1 VPASGTP
8 AARKREAAMD
18 GKRGVSI
25 VWRRISTAR
34 RSLARITLFSL
45 LLAAS
50 LAHAATVSN
59 TAHLSYLNPG
69 GGPVAQD
76 SNTVEFQ
83 TAPGPSPGTVTLLRH
98 APTAG
103 SSDHYQADGAACGD
117 GAGGF
122 GPVPPLNVIG
132 GAPLDLSSPA
142 PLLDTGS
149 YHAGEPVF
157 VIVTDANRNV
167 DPLARDTIDL
177 QLSTSSGDQEVL
189 RLQETGPDTGMFAGG
204 IQSLRIPP
212 PQAAFDCR
220 LSLAEDT
227 TLRTDYV
234 DATDASDQSSDQALV
249 DPFGYAFDSATGA
262 RIDGAVVTIIDLN
275 TGAPATVFG
284 DDGTSVFP
292 PTVTTGASATDSGG
306 TTYVFPPGGYRFPVV
321 PSGTYRFEITPP
333 PSHLA
338 PSTVPASV
346 LANNPNTSGYAVGVG
361 SFEDAFLLSPGPTLR
376 IDLPLD
382 PLAAGDFVLEKQA
395 SREEVSAG
403 DFVQYQLE
411 LRNASPAAATGVRLE
426 DVLPFGFRY
435 RDGSLRLDGV
445 RAPDPAISGD
455 GRTLD
460 ISRAPD
466 GSPLSLAAS
475 TQLLVTYVVEVT
487 AGAEPGDAINRAI
500 GRADGD
506 RATNRATA
514 LVRVKEPFFGS
525 CAVLVG
531 RVVDGECTTPQ
542 EELGG
547 VANVRLLLDDGTY
560 TNTDKNGQFH
570 FEKVCDGTHVVQL
583 DLESLPPDTEVIPCI
598 QNTRFAGRSFS
609 QFVDVQG
616 GTLWRTDFYV
626 RKKPGTSPTA
636 PEAAA
641 QPAPAPAPPRE
652 DELTARRRAIPDDAT
667 ASGGKTDWLV
677 EATRAPGPGW
687 LFPPEGHNPRA
698 PSLRVAIRHEPSQ
711 HVELSIA
718 GVPVDAL
725 TFDGA
730 KPSADGKIAVSVW
743 RGIPLVE
750 GNNELTASIVDA
762 SGQTVQTLA
771 RTVHYSNSPARAEL
785 VPEQSVLVA
794 DGNVRPVIAVR
805 FLDRD
810 GRPVRSGVTGPF
822 TIGPP
827 YVLQQMVDLQQK
839 RQLAGLDRFTPT
851 YRVEGEDGI
860 AYVELQPTTESGQVL
875 LDFAFSSE
883 HELER
888 NVRRQ
893 QLQAWLE
900 AEQRNWVLVGFAEG
914 SFGYQT
920 LSGNMEGL
928 EEAGHDEDGLVT
940 DGKTSFYTKGRVL
953 GKWLL
958 TLAYHSDDREQ
969 EPLRDRE
976 SLQRVIDPDEFYTI
990 YGDGSEQRYDAATQ
1004 HHLYV
1009 KLERP
1014 QFYALFGDYETGLT
1028 QTELARYSR
1037 SLSGFKSEYGG
1048 KHLSYKAFAANTSQ
1062 RFVRDEIQGDGTSGL
1077 YRLSGQHIVIN
1088 SEKIAIETRDRFHS
1102 QDIVQSRVLLRHID
1116 YDIDYTNGTLFFRE
1130 PIFSRDTE
1138 LNPVFIVADYE
1149 VQNGGDEDLNA
1160 GGRAATQLLDGKVEA
1175 GVSYIRDAESTG
1187 ETDLGGVDMKVKLAP
1202 GTELRLEAAGSDGDQ
1217 SGESLEGAAY
1227 LAELEHFGKRFDSLV
1242 YVRRQAP
1249 EFGVGQQFS
1258 AESGQEKQG
1267 LLGRVPIGEKTA
1279 VSGEAYRQ
1287 ENLTSDV
1294 ERLAGVMRL
1303 ERKIEKGN
1311 VFGGV
1316 QYARDEDSAG
1326 DEFESQQ
1333 IVLGANRKFLADKL
1347 DLLGQSDVSIGGKDD
1362 SIDFPSRYLAQAG
1375 YDVTKSV
1382 KLIAAEEITNG
1393 GAFDTQTTRV
1403 GTIVNPWRG
1412 AKLSSTLNQD
1422 LGEYGPRT
1430 FGLLGLTQSVLV
1442 GKNWGVDVGV
1452 DQSTT
1457 FAGPRGGKEPPRTS
1471 TSYPVAAG
1479 GGVTSTGTPG
1489 VFGLSTEDFTA
1500 VSAGATYR
1508 ADLWSLNGRG
1518 EVRDGET
1525 DDRWGVTANFLRE
1538 ARAGVAFAS
1547 SARVFAAE
1555 RRSGTQGLFGSV
1567 DLSWAYRPLGSR
1579 WSLLDRLE
1587 FRLDQLDDGTGVP
1600 GSGLFGANSLTTTGD
1615 AVSRA
1620 VVNNFNLNRVSRA
1633 WTAKDRKG
1641 NLFDLNQRNQWSFYY
1656 GSKYAFD
1663 EYDGETYTGYTDLIG
1678 AEWRFDLKTWL
1689 DVGAQASM
1697 LHSWN
1702 AENYQFSAGPSVGF
1716 SPIENSWIS
1725 IGYNVIGFRDPDFD
1739 AARYTGQGVIVKM
1752 RIKFDQLTRWPGHD
1766 KDDPRAVDAL
1776 AWPGRAEGEPR

>member
-1 VPASGTP
+1 
-8 AARKREAAMD
+8 MD

-25 VWRRISTAR
+25 GRRQISLAH
-34 RSLARITLFSL
+34 RSLARIALFGL
-45 LLAAS
+45 LLAAP

-69 GGPVAQD
+69 GGPVTQD
-76 SNTVEFQ
+76 SNTVSFE

-103 SSDHYQADGAACGD
+103 SSDHYQSDGAACRD

-122 GPVPPLNVIG
+122 APVPPLSAVG
-132 GAPLDLSSPA
+132 GGPIDLSAPA

-157 VIVTDANRNV
+157 VIVSDANRNV
-167 DPLARDTIDL
+167 DPLARDAIEVE
-177 QLSTSSGDQEVL
+177 LSTSAGDQEVL
-189 RLQETGPDTGMFAGG
+189 RLQETGPDTGLFAGA
-204 IQSLRIPP
+204 IQSARIPP
-212 PQAAFDCR
+212 PQATFDCR
-220 LSLAEDT
+220 LSLVENSL
-227 TLRTDYV
+227 LRTDYV
-234 DATDASDQSSDQALV
+234 DATDATDHSEDQALI
-249 DPFGYAFDSATGA
+249 DPLGYAFDSSTGA
-262 RIDGAVVTIIDLN
+262 RIDGVAVTLIDLN
-275 TGAPATVFG
+275 TGLPAAVFG

-292 PTVTTGASATDSGG
+292 ATVTTGASATDSGG

-333 PSHLA
+333 PSHIA
-338 PSTVPASV
+338 PSVVPPSELASH
-346 LANNPNTSGYAVGVG
+346 PNTSAYAVVAG
-361 SFEDAFLLSPGPTLR
+361 SFEDAFVLLPGPTLR

-382 PLAAGDFVLEKQA
+382 PLDAGDFVLEKQA
-395 SREEVSAG
+395 SREQVSAG
-403 DFVQYQLE
+403 DFVQYQLK
-411 LRNASPAAATGVRLE
+411 LRNASPAAATGVQLE

-445 RAPDPAISGD
+445 RAPDPAITGD
-455 GRTLD
+455 GRTLV

-466 GSPLSLAAS
+466 GSPLSLAARD
-475 TQLLVTYVVEVT
+475 QLIVSYVVEIT
-487 AGAEPGDAINRAI
+487 AGAQPGDAVNRAI
-500 GRADGD
+500 GTADGG
-506 RATNRATA
+506 RTTNRATA
-514 LVRVKEPFFGS
+514 SVRVKEPFFGS

-531 RVVDGECTTPQ
+531 RVVEGECTTPQ

-560 TNTDKNGQFH
+560 TNTDRNGQFH

-583 DLESLPPDTEVIPCI
+583 DLESLPPDSEVIPCI

-626 RKKPGTSPTA
+626 RRKPGA
-636 PEAAA
+636 
-641 QPAPAPAPPRE
+641 APP
-652 DELTARRRAIPDDAT
+652 DSAAVAPTPAAPRRAIRDDAT
-667 ASGGKTDWLV
+667 AAGGKTDWLV
-677 EATRAPGPGW
+677 EATRVSGAGW
-687 LFPPEGHNPRA
+687 LFPPEHHNPRA
-698 PSLRVAIRHEPSQ
+698 PSLRVVIEHEPSQ
-711 HVELSIA
+711 RVDLAIA
-718 GVPVDAL
+718 GAPVDGL
-725 TFDGA
+725 MFDGTRT
-730 KPSADGKIAVSVW
+730 SADGRIAVSVW

-750 GNNELTASIVDA
+750 GDNALSAQILDE
-762 SGQTVQTLA
+762 SGQAVQTLS
-771 RTVHYSNSPARAEL
+771 RTVHYANAPSRAEL
-785 VPEQSVLVA
+785 VPEQSLLVA
-794 DGNVRPVIAVR
+794 DGNARPVIAVR

-810 GRPVRSGVTGPF
+810 GRPVRAGVTGPF

-827 YVLQQMVDLQQK
+827 YVPQQMVDLQQT
-839 RQLAGLDRFTPT
+839 RQLAGLDRFQPT
-851 YRVEGEDGI
+851 YRVEGDDGI
-860 AYVELQPTTESGQVL
+860 AYVELQPTTESGEVV
-875 LDFAFSSE
+875 LDFTFSSD

-893 QLQAWLE
+893 QLRAWLD

-914 SFGYQT
+914 SLGYET
-920 LSGNMEGL
+920 LSGNMQGL
-928 EEAGHDEDGLVT
+928 DGSGHDEDGLVT

-1014 QFYALFGDYETGLT
+1014 QFYALFGDYDTGLT
-1028 QTELARYSR
+1028 QTELTRYSR

-1048 KHLSYKAFAANTSQ
+1048 EKLSYKAFAANTSQ
-1062 RFVRDEIQGDGTSGL
+1062 RFVRDEIQGAGTSGL

-1088 SEKIAIETRDRFHS
+1088 SEKIAVETRDRFQS
-1102 QDIVQSRVLLRHID
+1102 QEIVESRVLLRHID

-1160 GGRAATQLLDGKVEA
+1160 GGRAATRLLDGKLEA
-1175 GVSYIRDAESTG
+1175 GVTYIRDAESSG
-1187 ETDLGGVDMKVKLAP
+1187 ETDLGGVDVKIQLLP
-1202 GTELRLEAAGSDGDQ
+1202 DTELRLEAAGSEGEE
-1217 SGESLEGAAY
+1217 SGQDLEGGAY
-1227 LAELEHFGKRFDSLV
+1227 LAELEHAGKRFDSIV
-1242 YVRRQAP
+1242 YARRQAS

-1258 AESGQEKQG
+1258 AEQGQEKQG
-1267 LLGRVPIGEKTA
+1267 LLGRVPLGEKTA
-1279 VSGEAYRQ
+1279 ISGEAYRQ
-1287 ENLTSDV
+1287 ENLTSEV

-1303 ERKIEKGN
+1303 ERKIEKGQ

-1316 QYARDEDSAG
+1316 QYARDEDSIG
-1326 DEFESQQ
+1326 DEYESQQ

-1347 DLLGQSDVSIGGKDD
+1347 DLLGQADVSIGGKDD

-1382 KLIAAEEITNG
+1382 KLIVAEEITSG
-1393 GAFDTQTTRV
+1393 DAFDTQTTRV
-1403 GTIVNPWRG
+1403 GSIVNPWRG
-1412 AKLSSTLNQD
+1412 AKVSSTLNQD
-1422 LGEYGPRT
+1422 LGEFGPRT
-1430 FGLLGLTQSVLV
+1430 FGLLGLTQSVLF

-1457 FAGPRGGKEPPRTS
+1457 LAGSRGGKEPPRIS
-1471 TSYPVAAG
+1471 SYPVAAG
-1479 GGVTSTGTPG
+1479 SGAVTRTPTGTPG

-1508 ADLWSLNGRG
+1508 EDLWSLSGRG
-1518 EVRDGET
+1518 ELRDGET
-1525 DDRWGVTANFLRE
+1525 DDRWGVVANFLRE

-1547 SARVFAAE
+1547 SARVFGAE

-1587 FRLDQLDDGTGVP
+1587 FRLDQLDDGTGVS
-1600 GSGLFGANSLTTTGD
+1600 GSGLFGANSLTTSGD

-1697 LHSWN
+1697 LHSWD
-1702 AENYQFSAGPSVGF
+1702 AGNYQFSAGPSVGF

-1739 AARYTGQGVIVKM
+1739 AARYTAQGVIVKL
-1752 RIKFDQLTRWPGHD
+1752 RIKFDQLTRLPGRHA
-1766 KDDPRAVDAL
+1766 DDPRAVSAF